1 MAHKITSMPLAGVM
15 EDGSLI
21 QLEFQSD
28 IGDKFTLDF
37 DPEDFETF
45 ISRAVQLVTKARIQ
59 KLASGDHLKIQLVPV
74 VAATAQAPVGGGKV
88 LLLVRSSNNLPYH
101 FSLRFQEAEQLL
113 SELPDAIQS
122 AKNQSSQ
129 SRH

>member
-1 MAHKITSMPLAGVM
+1 MAHRITAMPLAGVA

-45 ISRAVQLVTKARIQ
+45 ISRWVQLVTKARIQ
-59 KLASGDHLKIQLVPV
+59 KLASGDHLEMQFVPG
-74 VAATAQAPVGGGKV
+74 VAATVQAPVGGGRV
-88 LLLVRSSNNLPYH
+88 LLLVRGSNDLPYH
-101 FSLRFQEAEQLL
+101 FSLPFEEAEKLH

-122 AKNQSSQ
+122 AKNQASQ